1 MVPCTPCTHRYLT
14 PRAPACAR
22 VHARVLVSRAYTRA
36 VCSTL
41 GGGVPAIVES
51 AALEFPNDSP
61 GLPSA
66 PPVPPKQAQRTR
78 ALARTSHARPR
89 AHTRHART
97 RTARPCACPRHA
109 PAHALPTPCHVTS
122 RSETQAVPTGANCIT
137 HFGHSA
143 HWFTHFSGYSVSH

>member
-41 GGGVPAIVES
+41 GRGVPAIVES
-51 AALEFPNDSP
+51 AALEFPSNSP
-61 GLPSA
+61 GLPSV

-78 ALARTSHARPR
+78 AVARTTRIRPPAR
-89 AHTRHART
+89 TRHART
-97 RTARPCACPRHA
+97 RTTRAYAPVRPRPPVRPQARAHTHRARVRMPASRARVARSHFHAIAPCKH
-109 PAHALPTPCHVTS
+109 LDTL
-122 RSETQAVPTGANCIT
+122 
-137 HFGHSA
+137 
-143 HWFTHFSGYSVSH
+143 